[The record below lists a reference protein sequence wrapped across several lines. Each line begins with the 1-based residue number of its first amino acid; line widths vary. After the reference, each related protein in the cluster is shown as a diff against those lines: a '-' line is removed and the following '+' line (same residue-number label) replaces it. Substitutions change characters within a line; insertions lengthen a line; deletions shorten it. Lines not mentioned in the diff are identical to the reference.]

1 MRKLFITGESGMLAT
16 SIIKAL
22 ENYTQERF
30 EVMDNSDLA
39 EYTNDFSYLD
49 SKLVKA
55 KEVDVTN
62 KKVLNKIT
70 KRLTQDDI
78 IIHTA
83 AYVNTDKCED
93 FSYEAVKSN
102 ILSTQYLIDVANSVG
117 CKMIYFSTTAV
128 FDPDEYMKNNG
139 EFDESAPIDPKTL
152 YGLSKYSGELA
163 IKQSM
168 DFEKMMIIKPV
179 FIYGDAPFDN
189 SSMIRKICEKVY
201 CDMNNIPYT
210 LSPLVETHLSKNGKL
225 EVLLDPEIDKD
236 YMRYEY
242 FADMFLELLLMDNGW
257 GKDFIISKDRP
268 MPFENYL
275 YLIEEITGCNNLKS
289 HIRLIP
295 EGDYLARHNGKSKNF
310 YDLYQH
316 YILPADAYNSREGIQ
331 KTYNSICKHYGYLEE
346 DNEKISTTD
355 TKPAKQTRQ
364 FHI

>member
-39 EYTNDFSYLD
+39 EYTNDFSYLGN
-49 SKLVKA
+49 KLVKV

-139 EFDESAPIDPKTL
+139 EFDETAKIDPKTL

-163 IKQSM
+163 VKQSM
-168 DFEKMMIIKPV
+168 DFEKTMIIKPV
-179 FIYGDAPFDN
+179 FVYGDAPFDN
-189 SSMIRKICEKVY
+189 SSMIRKITEKVY
-201 CDMNNIPYT
+201 CHNNNIPYT
-210 LSPLVETHLSKNGKL
+210 LSPLNKDNKL
-225 EVLLDPEIDKD
+225 DVLLDPAIDKD
-236 YMRYEY
+236 YMRCEY

-275 YLIEEITGCNNLKS
+275 YLIEEITHCDDLTK
-289 HIRLIP
+289 HINLIP

-310 YDLYQH
+310 YSLYQH
-316 YILPADAYNSREGIQ
+316 YILSADAYNSREGIT
-331 KTYNSICKHYGYLEE
+331 KTYNSIVKHY
-346 DNEKISTTD
+346 EKISTENKKS
-355 TKPAKQTRQ
+355 TKRTRQ